1 MPVLVWAASDTEVL
15 ALEEVTMAYDLEG
28 TLLEVCNCNI
38 LCPCWVGE
46 DPDNGTCDSVMA
58 WHIDKGTVN
67 GTDVSG
73 QTIALLVHI
82 PGNVLNGNC
91 KAVVYV
97 GDDASDEQRQAI
109 LDVWTGKLGGPVAD
123 VAALIGEV
131 VSVESAPISYE
142 VREGAGKLVIGDV
155 STCEMAPYKGATGAV
170 TTLNESIFSTIPG
183 SPAWVAKA
191 STYQRKSSQFGL
203 KDIDLQGH
211 NAIQGEFKFAA

>member
-1 MPVLVWAASDTEVL
+1 
-15 ALEEVTMAYDLEG
+15 MAYDLEG

-58 WHIDKGTVN
+58 YHIDKGTVN

-73 QTIALLVHI
+73 RTIAMLVHI
-82 PGNVLNGNC
+82 PGNVLNGNF
-91 KAVVYV
+91 KAVIYT
-97 GDDASDEQRQAI
+97 DDGASDEQRQAV

-131 VSVESAPISYE
+131 ISVETAAIRYE
-142 VREGAGKLVIGDV
+142 VKEGAGTLVVGDV
-155 STCEMAPYKGATGAV
+155 TTCEMAPYKGATGAV

-183 SPAWVAKA
+183 SPAWVSKA
-191 STYQRKSSQFGL
+191 SKYQRTSSKFGL
-203 KDIDLQGH
+203 KDINLQGH